1 MGKEAW
7 ADFSGW
13 KSRAREG
20 GAVGREA
27 PSWGRRARWLQ
38 SKDPQDV
45 WGDTNVNG
53 LPCGGSS
60 VHFEYAFW
68 ISYRGL

>member
-27 PSWGRRARWLQ
+27 PFLGQTGKMAPVQRPPGR
-38 SKDPQDV
+38 V
-45 WGDTNVNG
+45 G
-53 LPCGGSS
+53 
-60 VHFEYAFW
+60 
-68 ISYRGL
+68 